1 MTAEELDK
9 LPPIVIDINV
19 TSTCNLACTYCSE
32 GFECGLSSAYE
43 ENTSLTLDNIEEF
56 MNKIPNPKKS
66 IYFWGGE
73 PFVNY
78 EFCRGVMEK
87 YKENKNYSFF
97 FYTNGVYLK
106 KYLKDLVRLN
116 EELGPDRLK
125 FQVSY
130 DGKAVNDRTRI
141 DKKGDPSS
149 ALVKSNYLAAKQAG
163 LNVKLKSV
171 LTAEHFEHIYD
182 AFLDVIE
189 LDDNYF
195 PTPDLYSQ
203 LGQEEFEERL
213 TVLKDGLSKIAKY
226 IYVNKLPPEKFGW
239 FQQSRALCSA
249 GINYVSVDLN
259 GDISP
264 CHGCM
269 YKESHAH
276 VMGNVKTVPD
286 IDALIKEKSE
296 MYKNALKNQPLD
308 CQTCDSQFCMKCNSA
323 TFEKSEKETYLE
335 KWSDHT
341 ANWQVCKV
349 FKLNEV
355 VHYALRKALKQKV
368 IPIKMEQ
375 KSCSL

>member
-1 MTAEELDK
+1 MDIDK

-32 GFECGLSSAYE
+32 GFECGLSTEFE
-43 ENTSLTLDNIEEF
+43 ENTSVTLDNIEEF
-56 MNKIPNPKKS
+56 MAKIPNPKKN

-87 YKENKNYSFF
+87 YKDNPNYSFF

-106 KYLKDLVRLN
+106 KYLKDLVRLHN
-116 EELGPDRLK
+116 ELGPNRLK
-125 FQVSY
+125 LQVSY
-130 DGKAVNDRTRI
+130 DGKPVNDRTRL
-141 DKKGDPSS
+141 DKKGEPSS
-149 ALVKSNYLAAKQAG
+149 ALVKSNYLAAKNAG
-163 LNVKLKSV
+163 LNVNLKSV
-171 LTAEHFEHIYD
+171 LTADNFHLVYE

-189 LDDNYF
+189 LDRNYF
-195 PTPDLYSQ
+195 PTPDLYNQ
-203 LGQEEFEERL
+203 LEPAAFNEKLEA
-213 TVLKDGLSKIAKY
+213 LKLGLSKIAKH
-226 IYVNKLPPEKFGW
+226 IYQHKLPPESFGW
-239 FQQSRALCSA
+239 FTQSRALCSA

-276 VMGNVKTVPD
+276 VMGNIRTVPD
-286 IDALIKEKSE
+286 IDALIKEKTE
-296 MYKNALKNQPLD
+296 MYKDALKNQPLD
-308 CQTCDSQFCMKCNSA
+308 CQSCDSQFCMKCNAA
-323 TFEKSEKETYLE
+323 TFEKSNKETYLE

-349 FKLNEV
+349 FKMNEI
-355 VHYALRKALKQKV
+355 VHHALRTALKSYKKPVFQ
-368 IPIKMEQ
+368 IKAEQ
-375 KSCSL
+375 CSV

>member
-1 MTAEELDK
+1 MTEI
-9 LPPIVIDINV
+9 LPPITIDINV

-32 GFECGLSSAYE
+32 GFECGLSTAYE
-43 ENTSLTLDNIEEF
+43 QNTELTLENIEEF
-56 MNKIPNPKKS
+56 MNKIPNPKKN
-66 IYFWGGE
+66 IFFWGGE

-78 EFCRGVMEK
+78 KFCRGVIEK
-87 YKENKNYSFF
+87 YKDNPDYSFF
-97 FYTNGVYLK
+97 FYTNGMYLG
-106 KYLKDLVRLN
+106 KYLKDLVALT
-116 EELGPDRLK
+116 EELGKDRLK

-130 DGKAVNDRTRI
+130 DGKAVNDLTRV
-141 DKKGDPSS
+141 DKAGHVST
-149 ALVKSNYLAAKQAG
+149 VMVRSNYKAAKAAG
-163 LNVKLKSV
+163 LNVSLKSV
-171 LTAEHFEHIYD
+171 LTAQHFHLIYE

-189 LDDNYF
+189 LDNNYF

-203 LGQEEFEERL
+203 LGPEEFNERL
-213 TVLKDGLSKIAKY
+213 DALKIGLSKIAKH
-226 IYVNKLPPEKFGW
+226 IYTHKLPPEKFGW

-276 VMGNVKTVPD
+276 TLGNVRTVDD
-286 IDALIKEKSE
+286 IDALIKEKTE
-296 MYKNALKNQPLD
+296 MFRDALKNQPLD
-308 CQTCDSQFCMKCNSA
+308 CQSCDSQFCMKCNAA
-323 TFEKSEKETYLE
+323 TFEKSEKETYIE